1 MSRNKTRKYILGA
14 LTAVLSVVVIVLFL
28 PREKTFNYEF
38 QEDRPWRYE
47 QLTAPWDFA
56 VDKSDE
62 VFTREQNAAAAS
74 VLPYYVLNTHVA
86 TTAADSLQ
94 QHYQHELS
102 QLLSARLYA
111 AVNRRL
117 QEAYALGVVETHEL
131 EALQADSL
139 TRIKLI
145 RGNKASEKTIDELL
159 TVKQAYAYV
168 MQADTSAYGAY
179 VLSHCNLNDY
189 VQANVTL
196 DVEKTETA
204 RREAREAVVHNK
216 GIIQAGQKIIGNGD
230 IVDEDAYQAL
240 LSYKREWIKHN
251 DSAGSELTLAGQ
263 ILLVSLLIAG
273 FIVYLC
279 IYRRDYLQQPA
290 YSLFLAT
297 QIVIFPVIA
306 ALCVNTVGVMI
317 IPFAMLPMMVHVFLD
332 SRTAFCAHLVVVLI
346 TALFVPEPFL
356 FALLQLTA
364 GLTAIY
370 CLTELTERSQLF
382 RMVLAVLVC
391 YCVVFFGY
399 ELIAESSIQS
409 IDPRRFMQFGIN
421 AVLLLFT
428 YPLLYLYEK
437 LFRFTSNVTLV
448 ELSNINGRLLRT
460 LSEEAPG
467 TFNHSMQVANLAA
480 AAANRVGAKSQLVR
494 TGALYHDIGKLEN
507 PAFFTENQGSTNP
520 HDSLP
525 FEQSAQIIIGHVT
538 AGLHLAEKYHL
549 PEALRR
555 FIVSH
560 HGVSKAKY
568 FYVSY
573 KNQHPNEEVDE
584 TLFTYPGPNPTTM
597 ETAILM
603 MADAVEAA
611 SRSLKEYTEES
622 IGTLVDRIIDAQ
634 VAEGCFADCPITFR
648 DIRDIKSV
656 FKEKLRTIY
665 HTRISYPTLTTPSSK
680 GER

>member
-1 MSRNKTRKYILGA
+1 MSRKQKGKNIFVL
-14 LTAVLSVVVIVLFL
+14 LTLLLSVALIVLFL
-28 PREKTFNYEF
+28 PREKTFSYEF
-38 QEDRPWRYE
+38 QQGRPWRYE

-62 VFTREQNAAAAS
+62 VFAREQAAAAAR
-74 VLPYYVLNTHVA
+74 VLPYYELDATVA
-86 TTAADSLQ
+86 TSSIDSLQ
-94 QHYQHELS
+94 QHYLS
-102 QLLSARLYA
+102 DFSSLMSSKLYA
-111 AVNRRL
+111 TVCRRL
-117 QEAYALGVVETHEL
+117 QEAYAMGVVETADWD
-131 EALQADSL
+131 ALHNDSIA
-139 TRIKLI
+139 RIKLI
-145 RGNKASEKTIDELL
+145 RGNKAGEKNVDELF
-159 TVKQAYAYV
+159 TVKKAYEYI
-168 MQADTSAYGAY
+168 MQADTTSAGAY

-189 VQANVTL
+189 VHANVTL
-196 DVEKTETA
+196 DSEKTEAA
-204 RREAREAVVHNK
+204 RRDAADAVVHNK

-230 IVDEDAYQAL
+230 IVDEDAYQSL
-240 LSYKREWIKHN
+240 LSYKREWIKHT
-251 DSAGSELTLAGQ
+251 DTAGSELTLAGQ
-263 ILLVSLLIAG
+263 VLLVTLLILG
-273 FIVYLC
+273 FVVYLF
-279 IYRRDYLQQPA
+279 IYRRDYLQKPR
-290 YSLFLAT
+290 YYLFLAT

-306 ALCVNTVGVMI
+306 SLCVNSVGVMI

-346 TALFVPEPFL
+346 TALFVPDPFL
-356 FALLQLTA
+356 FVLLQLTA

-399 ELIAESSIQS
+399 ELIVETDIHS
-409 IDPRRFMQFGIN
+409 IDTGTFVQFGIN

-525 FEQSAQIIIGHVT
+525 YEQSAQIIIGHVQS
-538 AGLHLAEKYHL
+538 GLRLAEKYRL
-549 PEALRR
+549 PEAIRH
-555 FIVSH
+555 FIVTH

-573 KNQHPNEEVDE
+573 QNQHPDEEVDAS
-584 TLFTYPGPNPTTM
+584 LFTYPGPNPNTM

-622 IGTLVDRIIDAQ
+622 IGNLVDRIVDGQ
-634 VAEGCFADCPITFR
+634 VADGCFVDCPITFR

-665 HTRISYPTLTTPSSK
+665 HTRISYPTLEK
-680 GER
+680 K

>member
-1 MSRNKTRKYILGA
+1 MSRKDARKYILGV
-14 LTAVLSVVVIVLFL
+14 LTAVLSVVLIVLFL

-38 QEDRPWRYE
+38 QKDRPWRYE
-47 QLTAPWDFA
+47 QLTASWDFA

-62 VFTREQNAAAAS
+62 VFQREQAAAAAR
-74 VLPYYVLNTHVA
+74 VLPYFVLDATVA
-86 TTAADSLQ
+86 SAAADSLQ
-94 QHYQHELS
+94 QHYQSDFSSVLS
-102 QLLSARLYA
+102 SRLYTA
-111 AVNRRL
+111 ISRRL
-117 QEAYALGVVETHEL
+117 QEVYVQGIVETSEL
-131 EALQADSL
+131 EALRGDSL

-145 RGNKASEKTIDELL
+145 RGNMAGEKIVDELL
-159 TVKQAYAYV
+159 TVKQAYEYV
-168 MQADTSAYGAY
+168 MQADTSASAQHL
-179 VLSHCNLNDY
+179 LSSCNLNNY
-189 VQANVTL
+189 VHANL
-196 DVEKTETA
+196 MRDVEKTETA
-204 RREAREAVVHNK
+204 RRDAMDGVVHNK

-230 IVDEDAYQAL
+230 LVDEDAYQTL
-240 LSYKREWIKHN
+240 ISYKREWSKHN
-251 DSAGSELTLAGQ
+251 DNAGSELTLAGQ
-263 ILLVSLLIAG
+263 ILLVSLLILG

-279 IYRRDYLQQPA
+279 IYRRDYLQKPSC
-290 YSLFLAT
+290 YLFLAT

-306 ALCVNTVGVMI
+306 SLCVNNVGVMI

-332 SRTAFCAHLVVVLI
+332 SRTAFCAHLVVILV
-346 TALFVPEPFL
+346 TALFVPDSFL
-356 FALLQLTA
+356 FVLLQLTA
-364 GLTAIY
+364 GLTALY

-399 ELIAESSIQS
+399 ELIVESSLTS
-409 IDPRRFMQFGIN
+409 ISPKSFVQFGIN

-525 FEQSAQIIIGHVT
+525 YEQSAQIIIGHVN
-538 AGLHLAEKYHL
+538 AGLRLAEKYHL
-549 PEALRR
+549 PEAIRG

-560 HGVSKAKY
+560 HGISKAKY

-573 KNQHPNEEVDE
+573 KNQHDGEDVDE
-584 TLFTYPGPNPTTM
+584 SLFTYPGPNPTTM

-622 IGTLVDRIIDAQ
+622 IGALVDKIVDGQ
-634 VAEGCFADCPITFR
+634 VAEGCFVDCPITFR
-648 DIRDIKSV
+648 DIRDIKNV

-665 HTRISYPTLTTPSSK
+665 HTRISYPTLEK
-680 GER
+680 K